1 MEIVRYINIGER
13 ERLEDYVV
21 VESFSETSCAAIV
34 ADGMGGYDAGDVAAK
49 LVSDTMLS
57 AIRRGQEINTAVS
70 LASTALKKY
79 KEDNHLY
86 GTGCTIAGVFVN
98 DDVTTVFWA
107 GDARVYLLRN
117 GVIINQTRDHSL
129 VNELNKIRVLTP
141 EQISKYEHVVRKAII
156 GDDADMVEVEKWY
169 LSKGDNIVVCSDGL
183 HKEISINQL
192 LEFVK
197 SGRHEEQLAS
207 KVIKDNNSF
216 VYIGV

>member
-1 MEIVRYINIGER
+1 MEIVNYINIGER

-34 ADGMGGYDAGDVAAK
+34 ADGMGGYAAGDVAAK
-49 LVSDTMLS
+49 LVSDAILS
-57 AIRRGQEINTAVS
+57 AIGRGQEINTAVS
-70 LASTALKKY
+70 VASLALRKY
-79 KEDNHLY
+79 KEENHLE
-86 GTGCTIAGVFVN
+86 GTGCTIAGVVVS
-98 DDVTTVFWA
+98 DGVATVFWA

-129 VNELNKIRVLTP
+129 VNELSKIRVLTP
-141 EQISKYEHVVRKAII
+141 EQIRKYEHVVRKAII
-156 GDDADMVEVEKWY
+156 GDEADMVEVEKWY
-169 LSKGDNIVVCSDGL
+169 LSKGDDVVVCSDGL

-197 SGRHEEQLAS
+197 NGRHEDLLGS

>member
-1 MEIVRYINIGER
+1 MEIVNYINIGER

-34 ADGMGGYDAGDVAAK
+34 ADGMGGYAAGDVAAK
-49 LVSDTMLS
+49 LVSDAILS
-57 AIRRGQEINTAVS
+57 AIGRGQEINTAVS
-70 LASTALKKY
+70 VASLALRKY
-79 KEDNHLY
+79 KEENHLE
-86 GTGCTIAGVFVN
+86 GTGCTIAGVVVG
-98 DDVTTVFWA
+98 DGVATVFWA

-129 VNELNKIRVLTP
+129 VNELSKIRVLTP
-141 EQISKYEHVVRKAII
+141 EQIRKYDHVVRKAII

-169 LSKGDNIVVCSDGL
+169 LSKGDDVVVCSDGL

-197 SGRHEEQLAS
+197 NGRHEDLLGS
-207 KVIKDNNSF
+207 KVLKDNNSF

>member
-1 MEIVRYINIGER
+1 MEIVSYINIGER

-21 VESFSETSCAAIV
+21 AESFSETSCAAIV
-34 ADGMGGYDAGDVAAK
+34 ADGMGGYAAGDVAAK
-49 LVSDTMLS
+49 LVSDAILS
-57 AIRRGQEINTAVS
+57 AIGRGQEINTAIS
-70 LASTALKKY
+70 LASLALKKY
-79 KEDNHLY
+79 KEKNHLD
-86 GTGCTIAGVFVN
+86 GTGCTIAGVVVS
-98 DDVTTVFWA
+98 DGVATVFWA

-129 VNELNKIRVLTP
+129 VNELSKMRVLTP
-141 EQISKYEHVVRKAII
+141 EQIRKYEHVVRKAII
-156 GDDADMVEVEKWY
+156 GDEADMVEVEKWC
-169 LSKGDNIVVCSDGL
+169 LSKGDDIVVCSDGL

-197 SGRHEEQLAS
+197 NGRHEEQLGS

>member
-1 MEIVRYINIGER
+1 MEIVNYINIGER

-34 ADGMGGYDAGDVAAK
+34 ADGMGGYAAGDVAAK
-49 LVSDTMLS
+49 LVSDAMLS
-57 AIRRGQEINTAVS
+57 AIGRGQEINTAVS
-70 LASTALKKY
+70 LASLALRKY
-79 KEDNHLY
+79 KEENHLE
-86 GTGCTIAGVFVN
+86 GTGCTIAGVVVS
-98 DDVTTVFWA
+98 DGVATVFWA

-129 VNELNKIRVLTP
+129 VNELSKICVLTP
-141 EQISKYEHVVRKAII
+141 EQIRKYEHVVRKAII
-156 GDDADMVEVEKWY
+156 GDEADMVEVEKWS
-169 LSKGDNIVVCSDGL
+169 LSKGDDVVVCSDGL

-197 SGRHEEQLAS
+197 NGQHEEQLGS

>member
-1 MEIVRYINIGER
+1 MEIVNYINIGER

-34 ADGMGGYDAGDVAAK
+34 ADGMGGYAAGDVAAK
-49 LVSDTMLS
+49 LVSDAILS
-57 AIRRGQEINTAVS
+57 AIGRGQEINTAVS
-70 LASTALKKY
+70 LASLALRKY
-79 KEDNHLY
+79 KEENHLE
-86 GTGCTIAGVFVN
+86 GTGCTIAGVVVS
-98 DDVTTVFWA
+98 DDVATVFWS

-129 VNELNKIRVLTP
+129 VNELSKIRVLTP
-141 EQISKYEHVVRKAII
+141 EQIRKYEHVVRKAII
-156 GDDADMVEVEKWY
+156 GDEADMVEVEKWY
-169 LSKGDNIVVCSDGL
+169 LSKGDDVVVCSDGL

-197 SGRHEEQLAS
+197 NGRHEDLLGS